1 MFNDLLLPF
10 VESTLRHAFGNQKAL
25 DDQIRFATILN
36 FRNYCNKTN
45 IKGISL
51 GDRIKMFNLAM
62 SKLKSDII
70 EGFSQ
75 IRDKDACDPS
85 DSVMLGLNVYV
96 LGVFLL
102 WIFHQCV
109 VS

>member
-102 WIFHQCV
+102 WIFQQCV

>member
-10 VESTLRHAFGNQKAL
+10 VESTSRHAFRNQKAL

-85 DSVMLGLNVYV
+85 DSVMLR
-96 LGVFLL
+96 
-102 WIFHQCV
+102 
-109 VS
+109 

>member
-10 VESTLRHAFGNQKAL
+10 VDSSLRHAFGNQKAL
-25 DDQIRFATILN
+25 DDQIGFATILN
-36 FRNYCNKTN
+36 FWNYCIETN
-45 IKGISL
+45 IKELAS

-85 DSVMLGLNVYV
+85 DSVTLG
-96 LGVFLL
+96 
-102 WIFHQCV
+102 
-109 VS
+109 

>member
-10 VESTLRHAFGNQKAL
+10 VDSSLRHAFGNQKAL
-25 DDQIRFATILN
+25 DDQIGFATILN

-51 GDRIKMFNLAM
+51 GDRIKMFNMVLI
-62 SKLKSDII
+62 DII
-70 EGFSQ
+70 AGLSQ
-75 IRDKDACDPS
+75 FRDKVACDPS

-102 WIFHQCV
+102 WIFQ
-109 VS
+109 

>member
-25 DDQIRFATILN
+25 DDQIGFATILN

-85 DSVMLGLNVYV
+85 DSVTLG
-96 LGVFLL
+96 
-102 WIFHQCV
+102 
-109 VS
+109 